1 MLAKSLA
8 CPVKLMFAYRN
19 YFEKTEKVYFEVV
32 PFSEKID
39 FDRKTRM
46 EDLQNYAQRFASE
59 LEQRCADAPYQWF
72 NFYPFWAE
80 KTWVGLEYMGQ
91 TAALIAG
98 YQLEQGMTEP
108 HLGFLLGTR
117 NYSVTTSG
125 FEAGVIL
132 EVVCKEKAV
141 VGDGLATFDC
151 SIFIQGQDAAVAK
164 AGLTVF
170 RRKVEA

>member
-1 MLAKSLA
+1 MLVDEKILEYIPHRSPMLLINHI
-8 CPVKLMFAYRN
+8 VN
-19 YFEKTEKVYFEVV
+19 VEKTESKATVV
-32 PFSEKID
+32 ISKESSF
-39 FDRKTRM
+39 
-46 EDLQNYAQRFASE
+46 
-59 LEQRCADAPYQWF
+59 F
-72 NFYPFWAE
+72 NSKKDYVPS
-80 KTWVGLEYMGQ
+80 WVGLEYMGQ